1 MFRTTGAFGDAIVRL
16 ILSFAALAI
25 FASTSAFAQPPNLAV
40 EPLRY
45 GLSPWWLGQPVIAVT
60 GSVEMEVPA
69 NEASFEITFDA
80 VQKTSQDAVREVAQ
94 KASALGRALQ
104 GSSNER
110 VQVQSKIAI
119 TPLYEQYRDKD
130 GNRID
135 NGQPDK
141 IERYQAAAILSVE
154 MQDANL
160 AEGLFATALAADP
173 TALSEV
179 DFSYKESEILK
190 SDLYKQAVADA
201 QRRARLAV
209 EVSGAKL
216 GAVRMVD
223 ETGRACR
230 ADILI
235 KGESSLIL
243 TQSPTAVRLPAPT
256 DARSGPPAS
265 GAAAL
270 PLQPPRQIVKSQACV
285 IYALN

>member
-80 VQKTSQDAVREVAQ
+80 VQKTSQDSVREVAQ

-104 GSSNER
+104 GSSNDR

-141 IERYQAAAILSVE
+141 IERYQAAAIYPWRCKTLIWPKACLR
-154 MQDANL
+154 QRWL
-160 AEGLFATALAADP
+160 RTQPPFR
-173 TALSEV
+173 
-179 DFSYKESEILK
+179 K
-190 SDLYKQAVADA
+190 S
-201 QRRARLAV
+201 
-209 EVSGAKL
+209 
-216 GAVRMVD
+216 
-223 ETGRACR
+223 T
-230 ADILI
+230 
-235 KGESSLIL
+235 SLIRKAKSSNL
-243 TQSPTAVRLPAPT
+243 TSTSRLWRTLNAEPDWRWKSPARNSERFEWSMRPVERAAPT
-256 DARSGPPAS
+256 F
-265 GAAAL
+265 
-270 PLQPPRQIVKSQACV
+270 
-285 IYALN
+285 